1 MAQVTESREYKLAKA
16 IENAVNDYGF
26 NRDNF
31 IAGISTMHRTLQ
43 QSMWRDIILP
53 IIYHF
58 SHPKFGYDDRN
69 KASHFLA
76 EELQKTI
83 SECGSYLPHI

>member
-16 IENAVNDYGF
+16 IEDAVNQYGF

-43 QSMWRDIILP
+43 QSMFRDIILP

-69 KASHFLA
+69 KAAHFLA
-76 EELQKTI
+76 EELQKTV
-83 SECGSYLPHI
+83 SEVGSYLPHI